1 MAQPSTRSEMTEA
14 EMAVLI
20 RQGQEEE
27 RLGEVA
33 RCDNEGELRKFFAE
47 IHARPV

>member
-1 MAQPSTRSEMTEA
+1 MARSSTRSEMTEA

-27 RLGEVA
+27 RLGQVV
-33 RCDNEGELRKFFAE
+33 RCDNEGDLRTFFAD